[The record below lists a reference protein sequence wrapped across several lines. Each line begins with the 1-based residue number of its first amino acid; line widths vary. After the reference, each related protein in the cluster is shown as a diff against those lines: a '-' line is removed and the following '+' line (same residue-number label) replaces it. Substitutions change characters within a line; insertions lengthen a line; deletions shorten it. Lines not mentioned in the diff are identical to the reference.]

1 LRARSPVPPA
11 RHLGLAAASLAVIV
25 ALAACAQPLPAS
37 VTLAGHGWG
46 HGRGMS
52 QWGAL
57 GYAVDHGWS
66 TGAILDHYYG
76 GTSTRP
82 LGSNPDQRVFLRS
95 REARDLVV
103 RHERGQLAVRVDGT
117 LLSGQYQAV
126 RIHRVS
132 AGFFELFVGTGC
144 DGPWSSWRTASA
156 SEIDLRSTATDDVP
170 ANLLQL
176 CSEDGTRAYRG
187 RLAAV
192 EARGTIETVNV
203 VGTESLVRSVI
214 AREVSASWADLGS
227 GRGAAAV
234 RAQAVAARSYAVAG
248 DRRWGTFASTC
259 DDTSCQVYSGVSF
272 RPAGGALA
280 VYEDRRTDQ
289 AVAETAGLVRTWP
302 DGRVASTEFSSSS
315 GGWTT
320 GGAFPAVVDDGDGVA
335 ANPNHDW
342 TVVLPATVVETAFD
356 DRMGRD
362 VGALE
367 GIDVI
372 ARNGLGADGG
382 RVLAVTVRFTGTDVT
397 LTGNELRSTL
407 RLKSDWFVMR

>member
-1 LRARSPVPPA
+1 M
-11 RHLGLAAASLAVIV
+11 

-37 VTLAGHGWG
+37 VTLRGHGWG

-66 TGAILDHYYG
+66 TGQILDHYYG
-76 GTSTRP
+76 GTSTQP
-82 LGSNPDQRVFLRS
+82 LGSNPEQRVFLRS

-103 RHERGQLAVRVDGT
+103 AHERGQLAVRVDGT

-126 RIHRVS
+126 RIHRIS
-132 AGFFELFVGTGC
+132 SGFFELFVGAGC
-144 DGPWSSWRTASA
+144 DGPWSSWRTAHA
-156 SEIDLRSTATDDVP
+156 SEIDLRSTAIDDVP

-192 EARGTIETVNV
+192 EARNTIETVNV
-203 VGTESLVRSVI
+203 VRTESLLRSVI
-214 AREVSASWADLGS
+214 AREVSASWADLGD

-234 RAQAVAARSYAVAG
+234 RAQAVAARSYAGAG
-248 DRRWGTFASTC
+248 DGRWGTFATTC

-272 RPAGGALA
+272 RPTGGAL
-280 VYEDRRTDQ
+280 VTYEDRRTDQ
-289 AVAETAGLVRTWP
+289 AVVDTAGQVRKWS

-315 GGWTT
+315 GGWTA
-320 GGAFPAVVDDGDGVA
+320 GGAFPAVVDEGDDVA
-335 ANPNHDW
+335 RNPNHDW
-342 TVVLPATVVETAFD
+342 TVVLPAAAVETAFD
-356 DRMGRD
+356 RRQGRD

-367 GIDVI
+367 GIDVVH
-372 ARNGLGADGG
+372 RNGLGADGG

-397 LTGNELRSTL
+397 LTGSELRSVLQL
-407 RLKSDWFVMR
+407 RSDWFVMT